1 MSASALLFEDG
12 DHILDAAS
20 ELRDARNES
29 ADELPRRERSASLS
43 QAAPPPAIVA
53 DAAASG
59 GVATATRN
67 RSNSEPPALDQEG
80 SDSDYLDDNDVEAIW
95 QRFAPYGRAT
105 VRPPPSHLTVRLK
118 SRKRFDRA
126 ERTRV
131 FNFVRVLIVAVVCI
145 ICFGGYLNFDV
156 PGALNVDIKQSLGVD
171 DDEMGLLYAVYTL
184 PNVVVVIF
192 GGLLIDRIGLRITTL
207 MFAAL
212 VVLGAALLAVSVFYR
227 SFPMAVAAR
236 TIYGLGN
243 ESMFVCADAILCDWF
258 DHGALSRVM
267 SLQSTVL
274 NLGDLVTYAVLPTIS
289 DRFGIAVALSS
300 AAAACTAGFVAVG
313 VYVVVDKLF
322 EHDKEIMDLENGSAR
337 QNGGGG
343 GGGGSASSAEYAA
356 NILRFAAIEK
366 AISEGRRPSGLGAE
380 PHAPPHAVDAYDDR
394 AALLPDLS
402 DANDDDTLSMSS
414 APVPDVVL
422 PQSGGDVTKRR
433 NGVAADRPQSTDAHR
448 SGSQRGSRRTTVTR
462 QRTWRER
469 LWRRL
474 RIFDQRFL
482 FLSLTATS
490 LTGAYTTFAGFA
502 PDLLEKRFDMDQ
514 TTASGVVAGLSIAN
528 IVATPLLGFLFSR
541 MRQSSVI
548 VVVSFALAFMS
559 MAHLYLSMI
568 PATWGDYAWPA
579 IAVIGISF
587 SMLSAAVWPCVS
599 AVVRESRIGT
609 AYGVLYALQN
619 VVDSAL
625 YYTAGH
631 VINASPV
638 GISLM
643 WAGIAAVGVLWSILW
658 NSAMSR
664 AAGGIWAALAS
675 PVPPK
680 MEAPL

>member
-1 MSASALLFEDG
+1 
-12 DHILDAAS
+12 
-20 ELRDARNES
+20 
-29 ADELPRRERSASLS
+29 
-43 QAAPPPAIVA
+43 
-53 DAAASG
+53 
-59 GVATATRN
+59 
-67 RSNSEPPALDQEG
+67 
-80 SDSDYLDDNDVEAIW
+80 LDDTDVEAIW

-105 VRPPPSHLTVRLK
+105 VRPPPGSHLTVRLTSK
-118 SRKRFDRA
+118 KRFDRA

-131 FNFVRVLIVAVVCI
+131 FNFVRVLIVGLVCI

-156 PGALNVDIKQSLGVD
+156 PGALNVDIKQSLAVD

-212 VVLGAALLAVSVFYR
+212 VVLGAALLAVSIFYR
-227 SFPMAVAAR
+227 SFPLAVAAR

-258 DHGALSRVM
+258 DHTALSRVM

-289 DRFGIAVALSS
+289 DRFGIAVALWS

-313 VYVVVDKLF
+313 VYVVIDKLF
-322 EHDKEIMDLENGSAR
+322 EQDKEIMDLENGSGR
-337 QNGGGG
+337 QS

-356 NILRFAAIEK
+356 NIERFAAIEK
-366 AISEGRRPSGLGAE
+366 AISEGRRPSGLGVSVE
-380 PHAPPHAVDAYDDR
+380 QAPDVDLYNEKST
-394 AALLPDLS
+394 LLNLS
-402 DANDDDTLSMSS
+402 DTNDDDTLSMSS

-422 PQSGGDVTKRR
+422 PQSSGDVTKRR
-433 NGVAADRPQSTDAHR
+433 NGVAADRPQSTDSHQ
-448 SGSQRGSRRTTVTR
+448 SGKQRNGSRRHTVTR
-462 QRTWRER
+462 HRTWRER

-482 FLSLTATS
+482 FLALTATS

-528 IVATPLLGFLFSR
+528 IVTTPLLGFMFSR

-559 MAHLYLSMI
+559 MAHMYLSMI

-579 IAVIGISF
+579 IAVIGIAF

-599 AVVRESRIGT
+599 VVVRESRIGT

-625 YYTAGH
+625 YYAAGH

-643 WAGIAAVGVLWSILW
+643 WAGIALLGVLWSVLW
-658 NSAMSR
+658 NKAMSR
-664 AAGGIWAALAS
+664 AAGGIWAALSS

>member
-20 ELRDARNES
+20 EIAQVDDS
-29 ADELPRRERSASLS
+29 PDEQRRRERSSSLS
-43 QAAPPPAIVA
+43 QAAPPPIVG
-53 DAAASG
+53 SP
-59 GVATATRN
+59 VATRN

-80 SDSDYLDDNDVEAIW
+80 SDSDYLDDTDVEAIW
-95 QRFAPYGRAT
+95 QRFAPYGRST
-105 VRPPPSHLTVRLK
+105 GVRPPPSHLTVRLK
-118 SRKRFDRA
+118 SKKRFDRA

-131 FNFVRVLIVAVVCI
+131 FNFVRVLIVGVVCI

-156 PGALNVDIKQSLGVD
+156 PGALNVDIKQNLSVD

-192 GGLLIDRIGLRITTL
+192 GGLLIDRVGLRITTL
-207 MFAAL
+207 VFAAL
-212 VVLGAALLAVSVFYR
+212 VVLGAALLAISVFYR

-236 TIYGLGN
+236 AIYGIGN

-258 DHGALSRVM
+258 EHGALSRVM

-289 DRFGIAVALSS
+289 DRFGIAVALWC

-313 VYVVVDKLF
+313 VYVVLDKLF
-322 EHDKEIMDLENGSAR
+322 EHDKEIADIENASAR
-337 QNGGGG
+337 SGS
-343 GGGGSASSAEYAA
+343 GGSASSAEYAA
-356 NILRFAAIEK
+356 NIERFAAIEQ
-366 AISEGRRPSGLGAE
+366 AISEGRRPSALGPTDNA
-380 PHAPPHAVDAYDDR
+380 ADDVYHEKSS
-394 AALLPDLS
+394 LLGGYHNS
-402 DANDDDTLSMSS
+402 DTNDDDGSATASMST
-414 APVPDVVL
+414 AGVPDVVA
-422 PQSGGDVTKRR
+422 PQGDVTKRR
-433 NGVAADRPQSTDAHR
+433 NGVAADRPQKQKAAASVSPH
-448 SGSQRGSRRTTVTR
+448 GSRRHGSGRT
-462 QRTWRER
+462 RTWRER

-474 RIFDQRFL
+474 RIFDTRFL

-528 IVATPLLGFLFSR
+528 IIATPLLGFLFSR

-548 VVVSFALAFMS
+548 VVVSFAMAFMS
-559 MAHLYLSMI
+559 MAHVYLSMI

-599 AVVRESRIGT
+599 IVVRESRIGT

-643 WAGIAAVGVLWSILW
+643 WAGIAMLGVLWSILW
-658 NSAMSR
+658 NKAMSR
-664 AAGGIWAALAS
+664 AAGGIWAALSS
-675 PVPPK
+675 PIPPK